1 MENQKFQKIPPF
13 LFKIEIAK
21 LSLLKVKIK
30 KTPLKISLNFTL
42 PRLHLNSMS

>member
-30 KTPLKISLNFTL
+30 KNSPKNF
-42 PRLHLNSMS
+42 PQLHPS